1 MRLTV
6 VWRQDSL
13 GTERPLS
20 KLITVA
26 QVRTAGAWTGVV
38 AVKME
43 RVIQET
49 FLR

>member
-13 GTERPLS
+13 GTER
-20 KLITVA
+20 LITVA